1 MEVPAL
7 ADPTTAITI
16 ESVRIDRQS
25 AVGMMNST
33 VMPAGSGLSA
43 ETWPI
48 GAAMLQFPS
57 ETPAGVSTREAGPVY
72 WERQLRRLLREGFDT
87 VELPSNWLPIG
98 DMSASEN
105 ASLIDVLGDVGLQ
118 VCATS
123 VVRKSIIDPTDATEN
138 LAITHRAIDAAAA
151 IGSPL
156 ICLGLH
162 EALFPAQTAIPWFW
176 TVQGPTNPD
185 DRSEWDKAVRLYQ
198 ELASHAKDVG
208 VLISLE
214 LYEGTYLGDCD
225 SAVAFLSDIDRD
237 NVGLNPDLGNLIRA
251 QAPIEPWEAM
261 AVKVLPLSNYW
272 HVKNYSRAENPNSGV
287 YLTTPTSLQAGLID
301 YRMAI
306 RYAIASGFRGAFL
319 AENYGGDGLAV
330 SADNA
335 RYLRRVLDDILTTTN
350 A

>member
-1 MEVPAL
+1 MSVAENTAL
-7 ADPTTAITI
+7 VDVIN
-16 ESVRIDRQS
+16 D
-25 AVGMMNST
+25 
-33 VMPAGSGLSA
+33 SGLNV
-43 ETWPI
+43 I
-48 GAAMLQFPS
+48 
-57 ETPAGVSTREAGPVY
+57 
-72 WERQLRRLLREGFDT
+72 
-87 VELPSNWLPIG
+87 
-98 DMSASEN
+98 
-105 ASLIDVLGDVGLQ
+105 
-118 VCATS
+118 ATS
-123 VVRKSIIDPTDATEN
+123 VVRQSIIDPTAAEEN
-138 LAITHRAIDAAAA
+138 LAVTHRAIDAAAA

-162 EALFPAQTAIPWFW
+162 EALFPSQTAIPWFW

-185 DRSEWDKAVRLYQ
+185 DRDEWDRAVRLYQ
-198 ELASHAKDVG
+198 ELASHAADVG

-225 SAVAFLSDIDRD
+225 SAVAFITDVNRD

-251 QAPIEPWEAM
+251 QSPIEPWEAM
-261 AVKVLPLSNYW
+261 AVKTLPLSNYW
-272 HVKNYSRAENPNSGV
+272 HVKNYSRAEDPSSGT

-301 YRMAI
+301 YRMAV
-306 RYAIASGFRGAFL
+306 RFAIGSGFRGAFL